1 MPAAASAWISFAER
15 AGREESSVC
24 PVITEDKFKFRDG
37 NIKEDFFAARIYR
50 REEEVE
56 VRRIF
61 DFFDMN

>member
-1 MPAAASAWISFAER
+1 
-15 AGREESSVC
+15 
-24 PVITEDKFKFRDG
+24 VITEDKFKFRDG